1 MKRMITFAL
10 ACMMIVSLAACAAQQ
25 PQESA
30 QPQYCDEAFLEDF
43 TAGLMARW
51 DLNDKADSAENKD
64 KSERELRTEYVHAE
78 LDLLEP
84 YRTGQFQNTK
94 LQQQA
99 ITYINLLQDQLD
111 ALDYFNVD
119 INKFLDLWEEAYDK
133 RTQMIADMITTY
145 NLQFPEAYADTVND
159 MLTNAK
165 VVTEQGEL
173 KEKAQQMVENL
184 QFELVKNDYGLK
196 TYRAVIENI
205 TNETFSDFMVDVS
218 LINADGILVATEFAM
233 IENLSPGTKGYI
245 EFMTDVE
252 FARYELYLNGYD
264 VMS

>member
-1 MKRMITFAL
+1 MKKWIALAL
-10 ACMMIVSLAACAAQQ
+10 ACMMIVSLAACET
-25 PQESA
+25 QEPEESTA
-30 QPQYCDEAFLEDF
+30 PQYCDEAFLEDF
-43 TAGLMARW
+43 TTGLMARW
-51 DLNDKADSAENKD
+51 DLTDKADTAENKD

-84 YRTGQFQNTK
+84 YRTGLFQNTK
-94 LQQQA
+94 LQEQA
-99 ITYINLLQDQLD
+99 IAYINLLQDQLD

-119 INKFLDLWEEAYDK
+119 PSKYYDLWEDAYNK

-145 NLQFPEAYADTVND
+145 NLQFPEAYSETVND

-165 VVTEQGEL
+165 VVTEQSEL
-173 KEKAQQMVENL
+173 KEKAQQMVDNL
-184 QFELVKNDYGLK
+184 QFELVQNDYGLK
-196 TYRAVIENI
+196 TYRAVIENT

-218 LINADGILVATEFAM
+218 LINEDGILVATEFAM
-233 IENLSPGTKGYI
+233 IENLSPGMKGYI

-252 FARYELYLNGYD
+252 FARYEVHLNGYD

>member
-1 MKRMITFAL
+1 MKRIITFAL

-84 YRTGQFQNTK
+84 YRTGQFQNAK
-94 LQQQA
+94 LQEQA
-99 ITYINLLQDQLD
+99 IAYINLLQDQLD

-119 INKFLDLWEEAYDK
+119 INKFLDLWEEADRK
-133 RTQMIADMITTY
+133 S
-145 NLQFPEAYADTVND
+145 
-159 MLTNAK
+159 
-165 VVTEQGEL
+165 VV
-173 KEKAQQMVENL
+173 
-184 QFELVKNDYGLK
+184 
-196 TYRAVIENI
+196 
-205 TNETFSDFMVDVS
+205 
-218 LINADGILVATEFAM
+218 
-233 IENLSPGTKGYI
+233 
-245 EFMTDVE
+245 
-252 FARYELYLNGYD
+252 
-264 VMS
+264 